1 MRSILEDSHGR
12 KASYMRVSVTDR
24 CNLRCM
30 YCAGAGDF
38 IPHPNILRYEEILEL
53 MDMATRLSIEK
64 VRFTGGEPFVRKG
77 FGDFMIEAARRFPSL
92 ELCVTTNAT
101 LIAGEVERLARAGI
115 RRINISL
122 DTMDPDKFTRITGR
136 DLFSRVRESI
146 DRCLD
151 AGIQLKVNAVAM
163 KGVND
168 DEMGAFVDLARTHP
182 LDMRFIEFMP
192 VGLDNG
198 WRDSAVWKAADIL
211 AEAEKHAV
219 LQPLATDCLRSH
231 GPARMYAIEGGQGR
245 LGIISAYSN
254 HFCDTC
260 NRLRLTSDGKL
271 RTCLFSDKV
280 YRLRPALRHPR
291 LGIDAVE
298 RIIRRAGRHKP
309 IGHLL
314 LEAMQ
319 EDQGVCRT
327 RMASIGG

>member
-24 CNLRCM
+24 CNLRCV

-53 MDMATRLSIEK
+53 MDMAQRMSIEK
-64 VRFTGGEPFVRKG
+64 IRFTGGEPFVRKG
-77 FGDFMIEAARRFPSL
+77 FGDFLVKAAGRFPDL

-101 LIAGEVERLARAGI
+101 LLGDQVERLAAAGV

-122 DTMDPDKFTRITGR
+122 DTMDPEKFARITGR

-146 DRCLD
+146 DRCLATD
-151 AGIQLKVNAVAM
+151 VCLKVNAVAM

-168 DEMGAFVDLARTHP
+168 DEVSAFVELARTHP
-182 LDMRFIEFMP
+182 MDVRFIEFMP
-192 VGLDNG
+192 VGLENG
-198 WRDSAVWKAADIL
+198 WKDSAVWKADDILKQVGQFADITP
-211 AEAEKHAV
+211 V
-219 LQPLATDCLRSH
+219 DTTCIRTR
-231 GPARMYAIEGGQGR
+231 GPARMYAIEGGLGR
-245 LGIISAYSN
+245 IGVISAYSN

-280 YRLRPALRHPR
+280 YRLRPALRHPK
-291 LGIDAVE
+291 LGIEAVE
-298 RIIRRAGRHKP
+298 RIIRKAGRHKP
-309 IGHLL
+309 IGHEL
-314 LEAMQ
+314 LERTPK
-319 EDQGVCRT
+319 DHGVCRT